1 MRSFIGGSSVLACA
15 LLAVLS
21 MPRVWAAS
29 GSNPV
34 PSLSLPLVPL
44 SVVPSGASFTLT
56 VNGSGFVAGSNI
68 FWNGAPLQTTF
79 VSSGQVTAQINSG
92 RIRAAGTVTV
102 TVVNPAPGGGTSNV
116 AFLQITEPS
125 SAAAFSGSSAPAGST
140 PISVVA
146 GDFRGNGDQDFA
158 VANDLDNTV
167 SILLGN
173 GDGTFQA
180 QVTYGTG
187 LGPAGIA
194 VGDLNRD
201 GKLDLAIVNDLADT
215 VSVLLGNGDGTFQ
228 SHLDYATGLDPVG
241 IAVGDFNGDGAL
253 DLAVSDQVEDTVS
266 ILLGNGNG
274 TFRTPADYY
283 VGGEPA
289 GVVVCDFNG
298 DDHLDV
304 AVANFGTNTITVL
317 SGNGDGTFQS
327 ATDYAT
333 ATGPVSLVAG
343 DFNGDGLPDLV
354 VAELLTSQVSF
365 LPGEGGSGFGHR
377 VDYNTGLYPESVA
390 TGDFNG
396 DGILDLALPTDDSLG
411 SVSVLLGNGT
421 GVFQSSVDFLTGLLP
436 VSLST
441 ADFNGDGRLDLASA
455 DENSDSASALLESTA
470 LLAPINLVFAS
481 QNLGTTSAP
490 QVITLTNVGSQAL
503 SISSISSTAPFAQ
516 TNDCGNSLASSSS
529 CTINVTFAP
538 TTAGTSSGT
547 LSVTDGAAGSPQVA
561 SLTGT
566 GTGPLVTLSPVSLNF
581 GNVNVGSVSSS
592 QVVTVSNAGTATLNI
607 SSITT
612 SSEFGLYNYCPSTLS
627 AGQTCTVSVAFS
639 PTSTGT
645 QTGLLSVADNA
656 IGSPQTVSLTG
667 VGTAPQVSL
676 SPTSLT
682 FGTQLVNT
690 RSVAQPVTLV
700 NSGTATLT
708 ISSIVT
714 GSSFG
719 QTNNCGG
726 SVNAGGSCVINVT
739 FSPIGQGPRS
749 GSVLI
754 YDNATGSPQSVSC
767 SGTGTVVRLFP
778 TSVNFGTV
786 KIGNTSASKTVI
798 LTNIGTASI
807 NITSV
812 SLTGNN
818 AADFSQTNTCRKS
831 VGAGASCTFTLNF
844 APTATGSRTASLSIS
859 DNGGGSPQGVSLS
872 GTGD

>member
-1 MRSFIGGSSVLACA
+1 MRSFIGWCSVLAWA
-15 LLAVLS
+15 LLAVLP

-34 PSLSLPLVPL
+34 PSLSLPVVPA
-44 SVVPSGASFTLT
+44 SVVPGGASFTLT

-68 FWNGAPLQTTF
+68 LWNGSPLKTTF
-79 VSSGQVTAQINSG
+79 VSSGQVTAQVNSG
-92 RIRAAGTVTV
+92 LIKAAATVAV
-102 TVVNPAPGGGTSNV
+102 TVVSPAPGGGTSNV
-116 AFLQITEPS
+116 AFLHITEPS
-125 SAAAFSGSSAPAGST
+125 SAAAFSGSSAAAGST
-140 PISVVA
+140 PMSIVA
-146 GDFRGNGDQDFA
+146 ADFRGNGDQDIA
-158 VANDLDNTV
+158 IANDLDNTV

-173 GDGTFQA
+173 GDGTFQP

-187 LGPAGIA
+187 LGPEGIA
-194 VGDLNRD
+194 VGDFNRD

-228 SHLDYATGLDPVG
+228 LHVDYATGLEPIG
-241 IAVGDFNGDGAL
+241 IAAGDFNGDGKL
-253 DLAVSDQVEDTVS
+253 DLAVTDQVEDTVS

-274 TFRTPADYY
+274 TFRTHVDYY
-283 VGGEPA
+283 VGGQPA

-304 AVANFGTNTITVL
+304 AVANFGTDTITVL

-333 ATGPVSLVAG
+333 ATGPVSLVAA

-365 LPGEGGSGFGHR
+365 LPGEGASGFGDR

-396 DGILDLALPTDDSLG
+396 DGILDLALPTDDALG
-411 SVSVLLGNGT
+411 SVSVLLGKGT

-441 ADFNGDGRLDLASA
+441 ADFNGDGRLDVASA
-455 DENSDSASALLESTA
+455 DENSNSASALLESTA
-470 LLAPINLVFAS
+470 LLAPTSLLFAS

-490 QVITLTNVGSQAL
+490 QAVTLTNVGSPAL

-516 TNDCGNSLASSSS
+516 TNNCGNSLAGSSS
-529 CTINVTFAP
+529 CTINVTFTP
-538 TTAGTSSGT
+538 TTAGTSTGT
-547 LSVTDGAAGSPQVA
+547 LSVTDDAAGSPQVA

-566 GTGPLVTLSPVSLNF
+566 GTGPLVSLSPGSLNF

-592 QVVTVSNAGTATLNI
+592 QVVTVSNTGNATLNI

-627 AGQTCTVSVAFS
+627 AGQKCTVSVAFS

-682 FGTQLVNT
+682 FGTQLLNT
-690 RSVAQPVTLV
+690 VSAPQPVTLT
-700 NSGTATLT
+700 NTGTATLT
-708 ISSIVT
+708 ISSMVT

-726 SVNAGGSCVINVT
+726 SVKAGASCIINVT
-739 FSPIGQGPRS
+739 FSPVGQGPRT

-754 YDNATGSPQSVSC
+754 YDNAIGSPQSVSC
-767 SGTGTVVRLFP
+767 TGTGTIVMIVP

-786 KIGNTSASKTVI
+786 KVGQTSASKTVN
-798 LTNIGTASI
+798 LTNIGTTSI

-812 SLTGNN
+812 SITGNN
-818 AADFSQTNTCRKS
+818 SGDFSQTNTCGRS
-831 VGAGASCTFTLNF
+831 LGAGASCAFTLNF

-859 DNGGGSPQGVSLS
+859 DNGGGSPQSVSLS
-872 GTGD
+872 GVGN